1 MSMNATLK
9 GLDKKY
15 KRRIVGCLYSQGF
28 TTEDIDVLIQRG
40 KVKDIVDYMELED
53 IFYN

>member
-9 GLDKKY
+9 GLDKKH
-15 KRRIVGCLYSQGF
+15 KRRVVACLYSQGL
-28 TTEDIDVLIQRG
+28 TSEDIDCLMSRG
-40 KVKDIVDYMELED
+40 RLKDIADLVEFDD

>member
-28 TTEDIDVLIQRG
+28 TTEDIDCLMSRG
-40 KVKDIVDYMELED
+40 KLKDVADVVDFDD